1 MNIIFSINIIFFS
14 NIIFYLASKCII
26 FKIIITSIIIR
37 STIYFIWKNISYSKS
52 SLTNI
57 IFNSTIISKYILS
70 IVINITNNFR
80 SFFSYFIISN
90 LLILIIFIGLSILL
104 NNKSFLE
111 ILPGIILLIS
121 SYHSRDYSAIYE
133 KYFKQEYSLFKIYL
147 KVCFIPTFLFIIFSE
162 ILLRICF
169 NSSLILLLLR

>member
-1 MNIIFSINIIFFS
+1 M
-14 NIIFYLASKCII
+14 YL
-26 FKIIITSIIIR
+26 
-37 STIYFIWKNISYSKS
+37 FIS
-52 SLTNI
+52 
-57 IFNSTIISKYILS
+57 
-70 IVINITNNFR
+70 
-80 SFFSYFIISN
+80 FSYFHIVGHIQCHLMRN
-90 LLILIIFIGLSILL
+90 YRLKKITICLYLLILIIFTGLSILL

>member
-1 MNIIFSINIIFFS
+1 MSFNEEL
-14 NIIFYLASKCII
+14 YRLK
-26 FKIIITSIIIR
+26 KI
-37 STIYFIWKNISYSKS
+37 TICLY
-52 SLTNI
+52 
-57 IFNSTIISKYILS
+57 
-70 IVINITNNFR
+70 
-80 SFFSYFIISN
+80 
-90 LLILIIFIGLSILL
+90 LLILIIFTGLSILL

-121 SYHSRDYSAIYE
+121 SYHSRDYSAFYE